1 MALSYRNA
9 LQGCRSP
16 PLHAPNGIDHTPED
30 HTGDMHCLS
39 LLNMNQPLL
48 FRSVCTVKHGLITSM
63 HTVIQMFCPLHSDDT
78 KPLTSPQWTPHTSS
92 GRFPPAPSLWPT
104 TPHPPPS
111 LLPSPHFF
119 FLWNR
124 PIKALKQLELL
135 PYSTCFLS
143 HFPRPPL
150 TYAQT
155 HIQTFPHMHKHT
167 ASYVHSISLAE
178 PLPPHPP
185 NLCPADRPESQS
197 AWRAVSRVRQ
207 NRQRVRRRGGNV
219 GKIGPRRAS

>member
-1 MALSYRNA
+1 
-9 LQGCRSP
+9 
-16 PLHAPNGIDHTPED
+16 
-30 HTGDMHCLS
+30 MHCKAW
-39 LLNMNQPLL
+39 
-48 FRSVCTVKHGLITSM
+48 VDHKHA
-63 HTVIQMFCPLHSDDT
+63 HSDTNVLSITQRRHKAINLSSVDT
-78 KPLTSPQWTPHTSS
+78 THKFREVSTCSISLT
-92 GRFPPAPSLWPT
+92 
-104 TPHPPPS
+104 HPPPPPP

-143 HFPRPPL
+143 HFPRPLL
-150 TYAQT
+150 TCAQT
-155 HIQTFPHMHKHT
+155 HIQAFPHMHKHT